1 MVGIH
6 LTCVVIGRFPITVCV
21 NIISRFLLISRDFTR
36 FPLISGD
43 FCDFYWFLRF
53 RMISQDSYDFSGF
66 QWFLRISMIPCD
78 FARFPLISG
87 DSPWFLVISV
97 IFHDS
102 FWFLWF
108 CVISRDFSWFLRKV
122 YEISGGD
129 LPLGYGMGK
138 ILTFSAIGVVLKDLW
153 RIWSHLRRWFVLL
166 FLFPAV

>member
-1 MVGIH
+1 MVRIH
-6 LTCVVIGRFPITVCV
+6 LTCVVIGRFPITVVV

-87 DSPWFLVISV
+87 DSPWFLMISV
-97 IFHDS
+97 ILHDS
-102 FWFLWF
+102 SWFLWF
-108 CVISRDFSWFLRKV
+108 CVISRDFWGRCTRFRGVIYPSIHVSRYLSFKTFYLGSVCTVKSRK
-122 YEISGGD
+122 
-129 LPLGYGMGK
+129 
-138 ILTFSAIGVVLKDLW
+138 T
-153 RIWSHLRRWFVLL
+153 R
-166 FLFPAV
+166 